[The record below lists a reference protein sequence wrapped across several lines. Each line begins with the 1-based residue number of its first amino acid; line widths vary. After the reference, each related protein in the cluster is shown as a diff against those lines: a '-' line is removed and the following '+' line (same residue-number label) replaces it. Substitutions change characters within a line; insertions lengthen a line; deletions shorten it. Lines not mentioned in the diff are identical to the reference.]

1 MNEIIKYYVNL
12 FSSATKSLK
21 KQAVFLEKPWAFIDE
36 DGEIQKLIFKKD
48 KGLVISK
55 NGQVVMGKW
64 DYFPEA
70 RALLIDRVTDKL
82 LLGEQFVDENVLI
95 LKKDGTQNQFF
106 ALANEN
112 TLPTYNI
119 PKYLNKIKKV
129 QLNMGEVVLLCGKKL
144 QVEDAKEIP
153 GLYYLEGRKAELIDE
168 SFNPLPITDGVFM
181 SKTKKFTY
189 YIENGLVKKA
199 YKNRIEKTIDGVEF
213 EIEDGLNNRINKRV
227 TINGIPASTDR
238 IISYYNEIYKL
249 KESVIFNIMFI
260 KIHFLS
266 NGYAIKL
273 EQKEENKI
281 SKGDLVIHS
290 EPISPIPDGKYKI
303 KGSLFKW
310 IEIKGCVVV

>member
-1 MNEIIKYYVNL
+1 MNEVIKYYINN
-12 FSSATKSLK
+12 FSSTTKSLK
-21 KQAVFLEKPWAFIDE
+21 KQAIFLEKPWAFIDK
-36 DGEIQKLIFKKD
+36 DGAIQKLIFKKD
-48 KGLVISK
+48 KGLVISR
-55 NGQVVMGKW
+55 NGEVVMGKW

-82 LLGEQFVDENVLI
+82 LLSEQFVDENVLI
-95 LKKDGTQNQFF
+95 LKKDGTENEFF
-106 ALANEN
+106 GLANEN

-119 PKYLNKIKKV
+119 PKYLNELKKI
-129 QLNMGEVVLLCGKKL
+129 QLSMGEVDLLCGKKL
-144 QVEDAKEIP
+144 QVEGSKEIP
-153 GLYYLEGRKAELIDE
+153 GLYYLIGRKAELIDE
-168 SFNPLPITDGVFM
+168 NYNPLPISDGVFM

-189 YIENGLVKKA
+189 YIENGHISKA
-199 YKNRIEKTIDGVEF
+199 YANQIVKAIDGVEF
-213 EIEDGLNNRINKRV
+213 EIEDGLDNRINKKV

-238 IISYYNEIYKL
+238 IISYFNEIYKL

>member
-1 MNEIIKYYVNL
+1 
-12 FSSATKSLK
+12 
-21 KQAVFLEKPWAFIDE
+21 
-36 DGEIQKLIFKKD
+36 
-48 KGLVISK
+48 
-55 NGQVVMGKW
+55 
-64 DYFPEA
+64 
-70 RALLIDRVTDKL
+70 
-82 LLGEQFVDENVLI
+82 
-95 LKKDGTQNQFF
+95 
-106 ALANEN
+106 
-112 TLPTYNI
+112 
-119 PKYLNKIKKV
+119 
-129 QLNMGEVVLLCGKKL
+129 MGEVVLLCGKKL

-238 IISYYNEIYKL
+238 IISYDNEIYKL

-303 KGSLFKW
+303 KGSLFKS
-310 IEIKGCVVV
+310 IEIKDCVVV